1 MTLRALLGASALVA
15 SVSFLHAGAANAG
28 FDRHRDHDHIR
39 KGLHAL
45 AHDVRSV
52 VLCPLEWFRHRHER
66 AAYTPAPKKV
76 HYAKKVA
83 AKKAAMPLK

>member
-1 MTLRALLGASALVA
+1 MTLRAFLGASALVA
-15 SVSFLHAGAANAG
+15 SISFLGAGAANAG
-28 FDRHRDHDHIR
+28 FDRDHDHIR
-39 KGLHAL
+39 KGLHSL

-52 VLCPLEWFRHRHER
+52 ILCPLDWFRHRHEH

>member
-1 MTLRALLGASALVA
+1 MNLRALLGASALVA
-15 SVSFLHAGAANAG
+15 SLTVLHTGAANAG
-28 FDRHRDHDHIR
+28 FDRHHDDHIR

-45 AHDVRSV
+45 ARDVRSV

-66 AAYTPAPKKV
+66 VAYAPAPKKV

>member
-1 MTLRALLGASALVA
+1 MTFRALLGASALVA
-15 SVSFLHAGAANAG
+15 SLSLLHTGAANAG
-28 FDRHRDHDHIR
+28 FDRDHDHIR

-66 AAYTPAPKKV
+66 VAYAPAPKKV